1 MAFSIPT
8 ALCIS
13 VPKLVCACSLYFV
26 PLCRAVLCYVVLFQD
41 HGSRMSSDACVRG
54 SNPFGALVLDTK
66 SRLCAKAQLGNSATP
81 HGSLG
86 VVQVVHPTSAF
97 ARPLHGSSDLETHID
112 SASHSRFLAS
122 TLATQ
127 SIAHCAAE
135 KLRPSQSV
143 LISAIAYQISPDFFT
158 TTIKLRPGITL
169 QQRLLERGPR
179 AHLQPFR
186 LTGVSHLH
194 DSIASILQAER
205 LTRRH

>member
-1 MAFSIPT
+1 MLSHSLSVSQHLGYLPVTSPSGILHLSLSPFLVLYFLS
-8 ALCIS
+8 CICIHNHS
-13 VPKLVCACSLYFV
+13 FNGIQHSNGIVYLIFRELVCACSLYFV

-122 TLATQ
+122 TLATTKHR
-127 SIAHCAAE
+127 A
-135 KLRPSQSV
+135 LRS
-143 LISAIAYQISPDFFT
+143 
-158 TTIKLRPGITL
+158 
-169 QQRLLERGPR
+169 
-179 AHLQPFR
+179 
-186 LTGVSHLH
+186 
-194 DSIASILQAER
+194 
-205 LTRRH
+205 